1 MQHKIYY
8 FLIILVAALA
18 TTAQTKAEDKLN
30 SSHIN
35 ETVLFDFKNADQL
48 EPWIIVND
56 GVMGGLSQGKITA
69 SNEQSAI
76 FAGTV
81 SLDNNG
87 GFTSTRTLP
96 QKYNLKDYAGIK
108 LRVKG
113 DGKNYQ
119 FRVRTNGRFDG
130 VSYRYKFATKKNTW
144 TVIEIPFDKFE
155 PVFRG
160 RILNDV
166 EPITPSKIEQLGF
179 LIANKRYEEFKL
191 EIDWIKAYQ

>member
-1 MQHKIYY
+1 M
-8 FLIILVAALA
+8 FILVLALA
-18 TTAQTKAEDKLN
+18 TALQTKAGDTLN
-30 SSHIN
+30 SSHTN

-69 SNEQSAI
+69 SSNQSAI

-96 QKYNLKDYAGIK
+96 YNYNLKDYAGIQ

-119 FRVRTNGRFDG
+119 FRVKTNDRFDG
-130 VSYRYKFATKKNTW
+130 VSYRYKFTTKEDTW
-144 TVIEIPFDKFE
+144 TVVEIPFNKFV

-166 EPITPSKIEQLGF
+166 EPIIPNKIEQLGF
-179 LIANKRYEEFKL
+179 LIANKRYEKFKL